1 MKKIYTILLLAALCF
16 GNMQAETLKIGE
28 NDSSQKNAPV
38 YGSDADRYQYH
49 NQFIYSAS
57 ELTALNG
64 QQITGIAFY
73 QKSTYNKPSKD
84 FENVQISLI
93 EVNQTTF
100 ESTDFISTAGAQVV
114 FTGSLPAS
122 TTTDL
127 VLTLSSEFV
136 YNGGNLLVDVQKTQ
150 PSGGGYTGSSW
161 KGFQATAG
169 TTYTVLYGAGTTSGL
184 PSEGFRS
191 MTRPDIQFTYE
202 EAPASGCAAVGVPV
216 ASDITATSAKL
227 TWEKAGE
234 VEDYQFECVR
244 KGVEP
249 TWAAAAQKLLTVTL
263 DTLKANTEY
272 DFYVRAYCG
281 AGEGE
286 QGKAAK
292 VSFKTDLS
300 CYAPTLLGVV
310 EAETTSTTAK
320 VTWHASGKG
329 ETTYQYT
336 YEVWDD
342 EVPDWTNAPTT
353 TETEVTLTGL
363 TPKTAYQVWVRS
375 YCADDDQ
382 SEAITELFVTACGA
396 AALPF
401 EEDFSSDIDC
411 WKVITESYY
420 TEVETG
426 WFLFGWQ
433 PVPPYQYLIT
443 PELQVSAHKVIVE
456 FEYKAHNSNY
466 HESFKLGYSTTTND
480 ETSAFTWSDEKIV
493 DKTTVETYKDTLPA
507 GVKFIA
513 IQCTS
518 NNQYYLYIDNF
529 KVSEL
534 PTCDDPTELN
544 VSEVT
549 DNSAKVTW
557 VSEAATFAL
566 ELKEG
571 EDEWTAINAEI
582 TAPSFELTNLKEHT
596 TYQVR
601 VKAFCDNELE
611 SEWVESEAFTTE
623 WKPCLV
629 PQQLSVEA
637 TVDGGIVT
645 WQAGSDETKWDLRYK
660 ATAADAES
668 WALVENLAEA
678 TYTITGLEA
687 ETEYEVQVKAICNE
701 ENKSDWTSS
710 AVFTTLKKEEPT
722 AISNVATKATA
733 TKRIVNGQLIIERNG
748 EQYNAQG
755 VNIK

>member
-1 MKKIYTILLLAALCF
+1 MKNIYSILLLAALCF
-16 GNMQAETLKIGE
+16 GNMQAEESVLKIGE
-28 NDSSQKNAPV
+28 NDSQTYYAPV
-38 YGSDADRYQYH
+38 YATWADSYYCSQ
-49 NQFIYSAS
+49 ILYSAT
-57 ELTALNG
+57 ELSAMKDL
-64 QQITGIAFY
+64 QITKLAFFLRAKNTNGDY
-73 QKSTYNKPSKD
+73 AK
-84 FENVQISLI
+84 VQIRFM
-93 EVNQTTF
+93 EVNY
-100 ESTDFISTAGAQVV
+100 DA
-114 FTGSLPAS
+114 FTENSYVASDDATLVYEGSLPAGS
-122 TTTDL
+122 GTTL
-127 VLTLSSEFV
+127 EVELSAPFE
-136 YNGGNLLVDVQKTQ
+136 YKGGNLLVDVRKTEKGGAYA
-150 PSGGGYTGSSW
+150 PTSGSAGR
-161 KGFQATAG
+161 FQATYG
-169 TTYTVLYGAGTTSGL
+169 SKYTVLYNYGKDAFPTSAY
-184 PSEGFRS
+184 RTV
-191 MTRPDIQFTYE
+191 TRPDIQFTYGDGV
-202 EAPASGCAAVGVPV
+202 AVTCAAVAAPV

-281 AGEGE
+281 EGEGE

-300 CYAPTLLGVV
+300 CYAPTTLGIV

-336 YEVWDD
+336 YAIYGQEA
-342 EVPDWTNAPTT
+342 DWTDAPTT

-363 TPKTAYQVWVRS
+363 TPQTLYQVWVRS
-375 YCADDDQ
+375 FCADDDQ
-382 SEAITELFVTACGA
+382 SEAVTEYFATACGA

-411 WKVITESYY
+411 WKVITESNY

-534 PTCDDPTELN
+534 PTCDDPTELA

-571 EDEWTAINAEI
+571 EGEWTAINAEI

-678 TYTITGLEA
+678 TYTITGLET

-710 AVFTTLKKEEPT
+710 AVFTTLKEEPT
-722 AISNVATKATA
+722 AISNIATKATA

>member
-1 MKKIYTILLLAALCF
+1 VKKIYSILLLAALCF
-16 GNMQAETLKIGE
+16 GNMQADELGPLYDGTNTYGEYVPLEGNYADQYQRVQVIYPKADLQAMAGKSITKMTFYLKTKAAAAWGATIEVALAET
-28 NDSSQKNAPV
+28 SQNNF
-38 YGSDADRYQYH
+38 DADNTYISAE
-49 NQFIYSAS
+49 FTTVYS
-57 ELTALNG
+57 G
-64 QQITGIAFY
+64 
-73 QKSTYNKPSKD
+73 
-84 FENVQISLI
+84 
-93 EVNQTTF
+93 
-100 ESTDFISTAGAQVV
+100 
-114 FTGSLPAS
+114 
-122 TTTDL
+122 TDL
-127 VLTLSSEFV
+127 SGTGDLMEVSFSQGFN
-136 YNGGNLLVDVQKTQ
+136 YSGDNNLLFELRLIGKGAYKKSVFYAK
-150 PSGGGYTGSSW
+150 GGYDNYMCLYKTNSSSY
-161 KGFQATAG
+161 ASI
-169 TTYTVLYGAGTTSGL
+169 TSG
-184 PSEGFRS
+184 
-191 MTRPDIQFTYE
+191 TRRYAIPKTLFTYE
-202 EAPASGCAAVGVPV
+202 EGAADACAKVGAPV
-216 ASDITATSAKL
+216 ASEITATSAKL

-244 KGVEP
+244 KGVAP
-249 TWAAAAQKLLTVTL
+249 SWTAAAQKLLTVTL

-281 AGEGE
+281 EGEGE

-300 CYAPTLLGVV
+300 CHAPTTLGIV

-336 YEVWDD
+336 YAIYGQEA
-342 EVPDWTNAPTT
+342 DWTDAPTT

-363 TPKTAYQVWVRS
+363 TPQTLYQVWVRS
-375 YCADDDQ
+375 FCADDDQ
-382 SEAITELFVTACGA
+382 SEAVTEYFATACGA

-466 HESFKLGYSTTTND
+466 PESFKLGYSTTTND
-480 ETSAFTWSDEKIV
+480 ETSAFTWGNEKIV

-534 PTCDDPTELN
+534 PTCDDPTELA
-544 VSEVT
+544 VSEIT

-557 VSEAATFAL
+557 VSEAAKFAL

-571 EDEWTAINAEI
+571 EGEWTAINAEI
-582 TAPSFELTNLKEHT
+582 TAPSFDLTNLSEHT
-596 TYQVR
+596 MYQVR

-701 ENKSDWTSS
+701 ENESDWTSS

>member
-1 MKKIYTILLLAALCF
+1 MKKIYILLLAALCF
-16 GNMQAETLKIGE
+16 GNMQADELGPLYNGTNTYGEYVPLEGNYADQYQRVQVIYPKADLQAMAGKSITKMTFYLKTKAAAAWGATIEVALAET
-28 NDSSQKNAPV
+28 SQNNF
-38 YGSDADRYQYH
+38 DADNTYISAE
-49 NQFIYSAS
+49 FTTVYS
-57 ELTALNG
+57 G
-64 QQITGIAFY
+64 
-73 QKSTYNKPSKD
+73 
-84 FENVQISLI
+84 
-93 EVNQTTF
+93 
-100 ESTDFISTAGAQVV
+100 
-114 FTGSLPAS
+114 
-122 TTTDL
+122 TDL
-127 VLTLSSEFV
+127 SGTGDLMEVSFSQGFN
-136 YNGGNLLVDVQKTQ
+136 YSGDNNLLFELRLIGTGTYKKSVFYAK
-150 PSGGGYTGSSW
+150 GGYDNYMCLYKTNSSSY
-161 KGFQATAG
+161 ASI
-169 TTYTVLYGAGTTSGL
+169 TSG
-184 PSEGFRS
+184 
-191 MTRPDIQFTYE
+191 TRRYAIPKTLFTYE
-202 EAPASGCAAVGVPV
+202 EGAADACAKVAAPV

-227 TWEKAGE
+227 AWEKAGE

-281 AGEGE
+281 EGEGE

-411 WKVITESYY
+411 WKVITESNY

-426 WFLFGWQ
+426 WFLFAWQ

-466 HESFKLGYSTTTND
+466 PESFKLGYSTTTND
-480 ETSAFTWSDEKIV
+480 ETSAFTWGNEKIV

-534 PTCDDPTELN
+534 PTCDDPTELA

-571 EDEWTAINAEI
+571 EGEWTAINAEI

-722 AISNVATKATA
+722 AISNIATKATA